1 MQVCVCVCVC
11 RGGGV
16 DVEGLRE
23 PLEYQVSDFELSPLH
38 LKVISIFLLGGG
50 LMLGAWREPLEYQ
63 ISDFEL
69 SPYIWK

>member
-11 RGGGV
+11 GGGGV

-50 LMLGAWREPLEYQ
+50 VDVEGSPWNIKFPILNFPPT
-63 ISDFEL
+63 FE
-69 SPYIWK
+69 SN